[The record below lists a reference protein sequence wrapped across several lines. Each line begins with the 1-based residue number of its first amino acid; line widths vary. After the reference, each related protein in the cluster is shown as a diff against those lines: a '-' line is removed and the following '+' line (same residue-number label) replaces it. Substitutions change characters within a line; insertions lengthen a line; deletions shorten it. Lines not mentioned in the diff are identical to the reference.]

1 VSINPYQSPQAEG
14 GPVQPTRSR
23 EYLRA
28 VASNQRGVLYC
39 LLGQI
44 VLHVALWAIPM
55 AIDSNAQAIATAMV
69 IVLAALVVII
79 IAGSVFCYR
88 LAAKL
93 GSERSAVLYTCFSLI
108 PCVGL
113 AVLALLN
120 LKATSVLRAHGVSVG
135 LMGASLSKL

>member
-39 LLGQI
+39 LLGQL
-44 VLHVALWAIPM
+44 VLHIAVQAFPM
-55 AIDSNAQAIATAMV
+55 LDGSNAQAIATALV
-69 IVLAALVVII
+69 IAVGALAIV
-79 IAGSVFCYR
+79 IAGGVFCYR

-93 GSERSAVLYTCFSLI
+93 GTRSGAVLYTCFSLI